1 MARTPHR
8 HIRHRSDASSSQPRS
23 ASARLTVGSAVALAT
38 LALIAA
44 ITFRLWP
51 SPVSEPKQVEK
62 TEASSPLPKRPATRA
77 PKAAASAMV
86 DACHDERLT
95 ADEIHLDFVSGA
107 VPPGVQGG
115 ALTSGVYDAVRY
127 QVFGDVP
134 EETLARTFRQT
145 VVIDAERA
153 LMKTV
158 RRDQHGRTQTWTWT
172 TKTEGSRLEL
182 TGECPAG
189 LKGGRESVQY
199 GMSGSHLVTSFEQ
212 AGVPVVVTYRRRAG

>member
-1 MARTPHR
+1 MARSPR
-8 HIRHRSDASSSQPRS
+8 RQARHRSDASSSQPRS
-23 ASARLTVGSAVALAT
+23 ASARLIVGSVVALAAI
-38 LALIAA
+38 ALIAA
-44 ITFRLWP
+44 IAFRLWP
-51 SPVSEPKQVEK
+51 SPVSRPKQVKK
-62 TEASSPLPKRPATRA
+62 TEAPSPLPKRPAARA
-77 PKAAASAMV
+77 PKAVASGAV
-86 DACHDERLT
+86 GACHDERLT

-107 VPPGVQGG
+107 APEVQGG
-115 ALTSGVYDAVRY
+115 LLTSGVYDAVRY
-127 QVFGDVP
+127 QVFGNIP

-158 RRDQHGRTQTWTWT
+158 RRDQHGRTQTWTWA

-199 GMSGSHLVTSFEQ
+199 GMSDSHLVTSFEQ